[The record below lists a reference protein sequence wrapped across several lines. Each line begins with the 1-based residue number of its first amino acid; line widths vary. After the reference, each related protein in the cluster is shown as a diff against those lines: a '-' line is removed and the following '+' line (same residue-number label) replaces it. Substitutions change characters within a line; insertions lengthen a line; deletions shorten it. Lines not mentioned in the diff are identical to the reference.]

1 VRSPLRIGLTGG
13 IASGKS
19 TVAQRFAELGVPVID
34 ADLAARE
41 VVVPGSPGLAAVTA
55 RFGADVLLASGE
67 LDRPGLRALVFADPA
82 ARRDLEA
89 IVHPLIRSA
98 MQRHIAL
105 AAGPYL
111 VLVVPLLVESLARGQ
126 AAHGA
131 NRILVVDMDEAAQ
144 LARLRARDGSS
155 ETEARAILAAQASRA
170 ERLAR
175 ADDVLR
181 NDGSVADL
189 RDAVD
194 GLHRRYLQL
203 AATLRPGADA
213 DFGA

>member
-1 VRSPLRIGLTGG
+1 M
-13 IASGKS
+13 
-19 TVAQRFAELGVPVID
+19 
-34 ADLAARE
+34 
-41 VVVPGSPGLAAVTA
+41 PGSPGLAAVTA

-144 LARLRARDGSS
+144 LARRATAVRRPRRAPSWPRKRRGPSGSRGPTMCCATTGAWQTS
-155 ETEARAILAAQASRA
+155 GTRWTDCIAAICNSPRRCAPARMRILGLDRAAGLPWATEWITI
-170 ERLAR
+170 
-175 ADDVLR
+175 
-181 NDGSVADL
+181 
-189 RDAVD
+189 
-194 GLHRRYLQL
+194 RR
-203 AATLRPGADA
+203 
-213 DFGA
+213 